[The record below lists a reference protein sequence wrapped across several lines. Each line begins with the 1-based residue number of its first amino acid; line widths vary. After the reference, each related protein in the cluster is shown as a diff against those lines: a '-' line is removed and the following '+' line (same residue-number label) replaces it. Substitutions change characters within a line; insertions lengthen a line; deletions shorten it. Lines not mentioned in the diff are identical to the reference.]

1 MSSVAHVYS
10 WLRAG
15 LLANFENRL
24 LGRTVSADW
33 IGVALTL
40 VGIGIALLPL
50 ADQFNFLKPYAVPGG
65 VALILAGLLLCLVPI
80 WKRIQARREAKPRAC
95 AAPAPIRSPMT
106 FKPEPPQPSPYVHRV
121 VPMFLFRRIVR
132 PDGNAQKSMTAPEN
146 RRRPNVAKGAI
157 VLKN

>member
-1 MSSVAHVYS
+1 MPDEEICSRRSSTGSSSVAHVYS

-24 LGRTVSADW
+24 LGRTVSVDW
-33 IGVALTL
+33 IGVAIAL

-80 WKRIQARREAKPRAC
+80 WKRIQARREAKPRSC
-95 AAPAPIRSPMT
+95 AVSA
-106 FKPEPPQPSPYVHRV
+106 
-121 VPMFLFRRIVR
+121 
-132 PDGNAQKSMTAPEN
+132 TA
-146 RRRPNVAKGAI
+146 R
-157 VLKN
+157 